1 MFDRFKNI
9 DVSKTCTDN
18 TLLFQLVS
26 GLHTSINMHVAT
38 NYVDLQKNVTSPNYS
53 LYLST
58 IGNFTERL
66 RNLYFLYSVV
76 LKSIHKAELSLT
88 NY

>member
-1 MFDRFKNI
+1 VENKESYTAFEGNQVWAAIYRENCMFDKFKNI

-38 NYVDLQKNVTSPNYS
+38 NYVDMQKNVTSPNQ
-53 LYLST
+53 
-58 IGNFTERL
+58 
-66 RNLYFLYSVV
+66 
-76 LKSIHKAELSLT
+76 
-88 NY
+88 

>member
-1 MFDRFKNI
+1 MENKESYTAFEGNQVWSAIYRENCMFDRFKNI

-38 NYVDLQKNVTSPNYS
+38 NYVDVQKNVTSPNQ
-53 LYLST
+53 
-58 IGNFTERL
+58 
-66 RNLYFLYSVV
+66 
-76 LKSIHKAELSLT
+76 
-88 NY
+88 